1 MGMARLNRRQ
11 VKQFWQEFREF
22 ALKGNVID
30 LAIAVVVG
38 GAFSRIVTSVVEDLI
53 MPLVN
58 PLIPGGDWREL
69 TLGSG
74 MRIGKFLGSLLDFGV
89 IALSL
94 FILLKLILPFL
105 PNRPPAPEQRQ
116 CPYCLES
123 VPLKASR
130 CRACT
135 SELPPL

>member
-1 MGMARLNRRQ
+1 MARLNRRQ

-105 PNRPPAPEQRQ
+105 PNF
-116 CPYCLES
+116 L
-123 VPLKASR
+123 VG
-130 CRACT
+130 
-135 SELPPL
+135 